1 MTIELQRST
10 QFKINELVVV
20 TKAGPIDISSIYEEI
35 SIFDSLF
42 SPVISG
48 SVLIRDSI
56 GLSGRLIFD
65 GSESL
70 LVDIVKDENSEVAS
84 YKRSFRIYKQA
95 NRMNEGMNSEMYTLN
110 FVTDELMYS
119 DQQRI
124 NQAYEN
130 VYSQVVGRIL
140 ENYLRVPQKDLKGFF
155 ESSFGIKKIV
165 IPNLRPLE
173 AIEWCAKRAV
183 DGRNSP
189 NYLFYQNIAG
199 FNFVSLSSL
208 LSKQDILEIKFEAKN
223 LPGSDALSEITTAR
237 SFEVVTQNDSIEKTR
252 MGVNAGR
259 FIGFDPMTRS
269 VNSRTISYA
278 DHYTTMSHGNKNPNF
293 SVIQNRGGQTNEN
306 TFDARKTVSFF
317 GTNRKFSNYIK
328 RNDPASL
335 SKLDD
340 TENYIFQRKAILAN
354 LMSKRIKI
362 TMPGNFQLSSG
373 FNVRVEAP
381 FFGIKEKGDENK
393 DVSLTGKYIII
404 GSRHIIGFEK
414 HETII
419 EVATT
424 SSENDVIPVS
434 NPNQTTQVLSYA

>member
-1 MTIELQRST
+1 MSIELQKST
-10 QFKINELVVV
+10 QFKVNELVIV

-35 SIFDSLF
+35 NIFDSLF

-48 SVLIRDSI
+48 SVLLTYSI

-70 LVDIVKDENSEVAS
+70 LVDITKDENSDIAS

-95 NRMNEGMNSEMYTLN
+95 NRINEGMNSEKYTLN
-110 FVTDELMYS
+110 FVADELIYS

-130 VYSQVVGRIL
+130 IYSQIVGRIL

-155 ESSFGIKKIV
+155 QETFGIKRIV
-165 IPNLRPLE
+165 IPNLRPFE

-183 DGRNSP
+183 DNQNSP
-189 NYLFYQNIAG
+189 NFLFYQNIAG
-199 FNFVSLSSL
+199 YNFISLSNL
-208 LSKQDILEIKFEAKN
+208 LQREDILEIKFEAKN
-223 LPGSDALSEITTAR
+223 LSGSDAFDEISTAR
-237 SFEVVTQNDSIEKTR
+237 SFEVVTQNDMIEKTR
-252 MGVNAGR
+252 AGVNAGR
-259 FIGFDPMTRS
+259 FIGFDPMTR
-269 VNSRTISYA
+269 TISSKTVSFA
-278 DHYTTMSHGNKNPNF
+278 DHFTSMKHGNKNPNF
-293 SVIQNRGGQTNEN
+293 SVIQNRSGQTNEN
-306 TFDARKTVSFF
+306 SFDARKSVSIF
-317 GTNRKFSNYIK
+317 GAGRKFSNYIK

-335 SKLDD
+335 SKIDD
-340 TENYIFQRKAILAN
+340 TENYIFHRKAILAN

-381 FFGIKEKGDENK
+381 FFGIKEKGDDNK
-393 DVSLTGKYIII
+393 DVSLTGKYIIV
-404 GSRHIIGFEK
+404 GSRHIIGYDK

-434 NPNQTTQVLSYA
+434 NPDKTTQALSYA

>member
-1 MTIELQRST
+1 MTIELQKST

-35 SIFDSLF
+35 NIFDSLF

-70 LVDIVKDENSEVAS
+70 LIDIVKDDKSDIAS

-95 NRMNEGMNSEMYTLN
+95 NRTNEGMNSEMYVLN

-130 VYSQVVGRIL
+130 VYTQVVGRIL

-183 DGRNSP
+183 DSRNSP

-199 FNFVSLSSL
+199 FNFISLSSL
-208 LSKQDILEIKFEAKN
+208 LTKQDILDIKFEAKN
-223 LPGSDALSEITTAR
+223 LPGSDAFSEISTAR

-269 VNSRTISYA
+269 ISSRPISYA
-278 DHYTTMSHGNKNPNF
+278 DHYTTMNHGNKNPNF

-306 TFDARKTVSFF
+306 TFDARKTVSIF
-317 GTNRKFSNYIK
+317 GTGRKFSNYIK

-340 TENYIFQRKAILAN
+340 TENYVFQRKAILSN

-393 DVSLTGKYIII
+393 DESLTGKYIII
-404 GSRHIIGFEK
+404 GSRHIIGYEK

-424 SSENDVIPVS
+424 SSENDVIPAS
-434 NPNQTTQVLSYA
+434 NPNQTAQVLSYA

>member
-1 MTIELQRST
+1 
-10 QFKINELVVV
+10 
-20 TKAGPIDISSIYEEI
+20 
-35 SIFDSLF
+35 
-42 SPVISG
+42 
-48 SVLIRDSI
+48 LIRDSI

>member
-70 LVDIVKDENSEVAS
+70 LVDIVKDENSQVAS

-208 LSKQDILEIKFEAKN
+208 LSKQDILDIKFEAKN

-340 TENYIFQRKAILAN
+340 TENYIFQRKAIFAN